1 MHKGRTIS
9 ANCEDQKTED
19 VDATELKKG
28 SAEAA
33 VCPYKTRV
41 LKLQSTFFFLEDI
54 CSKTT
59 NLIQINADLTLN
71 PRLASEDPELRFH
84 FFLKSKL
91 YRSHHS
97 TWVLE
102 GTII

>member
-41 LKLQSTFFFLEDI
+41 LKLQSTFFFWKI
-54 CSKTT
+54 S
-59 NLIQINADLTLN
+59 AV
-71 PRLASEDPELRFH
+71 
-84 FFLKSKL
+84 KL
-91 YRSHHS
+91 QTSYRSMQ
-97 TWVLE
+97 T
-102 GTII
+102 